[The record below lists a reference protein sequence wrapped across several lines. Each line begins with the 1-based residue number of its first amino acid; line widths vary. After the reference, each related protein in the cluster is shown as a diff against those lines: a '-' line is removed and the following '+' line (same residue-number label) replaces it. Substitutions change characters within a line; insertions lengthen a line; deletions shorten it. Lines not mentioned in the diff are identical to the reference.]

1 MSTESNDKT
10 TPASATPATPAAP
23 ASPASTGARPAGSG
37 YTPRPAGSWAP
48 RNPGYGSSGSR
59 PAGSRPP
66 MGAGA
71 GPAGRGRPPMRRRVC
86 RICLERQ
93 DHVDWKAV
101 NFLRNFITERG
112 KILSARAT
120 GTCGRCQRKVTRAI
134 KRARTMALL
143 PTSPL

>member
-1 MSTESNDKT
+1 MATESNDKT
-10 TPASATPATPAAP
+10 TPAQPVSTAPATGPRP
-23 ASPASTGARPAGSG
+23 QTPGSRPA
-37 YTPRPAGSWAP
+37 YTPRPP
-48 RNPGYGSSGSR
+48 MSSGPGGGYKGR
-59 PAGSRPP
+59 PSS
-66 MGAGA
+66 
-71 GPAGRGRPPMRRRVC
+71 GPGGRGRPPMRRRVC

-120 GTCGRCQRKVTRAI
+120 GTCSRCQRKVTRAI

>member
-1 MSTESNDKT
+1 M
-10 TPASATPATPAAP
+10 
-23 ASPASTGARPAGSG
+23 GG
-37 YTPRPAGSWAP
+37 
-48 RNPGYGSSGSR
+48 PG
-59 PAGSRPP
+59 
-66 MGAGA
+66 
-71 GPAGRGRPPMRRRVC
+71 GRGRPPMRRRVC

-93 DHVDWKAV
+93 ENVDWKAV

>member
-1 MSTESNDKT
+1 MTTDSNDKV
-10 TPASATPATPAAP
+10 TPAPATPAAP
-23 ASPASTGARPAGSG
+23 ASTGAVRPAGA

-48 RNPGYGSSGSR
+48 RAPGAYAPGGRPSGPGGR
-59 PAGSRPP
+59 PSTG
-66 MGAGA
+66 
-71 GPAGRGRPPMRRRVC
+71 GPGGRGRPPMRRRVC

>member
-1 MSTESNDKT
+1 M
-10 TPASATPATPAAP
+10 
-23 ASPASTGARPAGSG
+23 GG
-37 YTPRPAGSWAP
+37 
-48 RNPGYGSSGSR
+48 PG
-59 PAGSRPP
+59 
-66 MGAGA
+66 
-71 GPAGRGRPPMRRRVC
+71 GRGRPPVRRRVC

-93 DHVDWKAV
+93 ERVDWKAV

-120 GTCGRCQRKVTRAI
+120 GTCSRCQRMVTRAI

>member
-1 MSTESNDKT
+1 MTTDSNDKA
-10 TPASATPATPAAP
+10 TPAPATPAATT
-23 ASPASTGARPAGSG
+23 APAGAPRPTST
-37 YTPRPAGSWAP
+37 YVPSRPAGSWAP
-48 RNPGYGSSGSR
+48 R
-59 PAGSRPP
+59 PP
-66 MGAGA
+66 GA
-71 GPAGRGRPPMRRRVC
+71 GPSGPRVGGRPMGGPGGRGRPPMRRRVC

-120 GTCGRCQRKVTRAI
+120 GTCSRCQRKVTRAI